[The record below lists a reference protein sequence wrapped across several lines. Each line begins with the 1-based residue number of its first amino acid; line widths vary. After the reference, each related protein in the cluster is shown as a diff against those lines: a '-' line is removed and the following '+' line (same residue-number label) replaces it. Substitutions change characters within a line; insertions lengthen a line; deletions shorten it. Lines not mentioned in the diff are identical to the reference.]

1 MGLEIF
7 AGRGGCVS
15 VLGHAGAPAGRS
27 SRPAGPAVRVAGRT
41 RCPKGGPPPSSSPS
55 TFLISASSGPGSG
68 SGRRRLGYTGRQ
80 PVSGSDQPRPA
91 VRRGPGGGKGDQSV
105 GQSESSHSAE
115 PPRYARSP
123 AGQAGDRRCRGLD
136 RIAAHCEA
144 AHLDRGNGGPAGS
157 RTGPDVSARQARDSQ
172 IHHPDRSRPQQAA
185 QLAQPGL
192 EGPRS

>member
-7 AGRGGCVS
+7 AGRGGCGS

-27 SRPAGPAVRVAGRT
+27 SRPAGSAVRVAGRT

-91 VRRGPGGGKGDQSV
+91 VRRGPGGLGAWERETSR
-105 GQSESSHSAE
+105 SASPSHPTRPSLLATPE
-115 PPRYARSP
+115 APP
-123 AGQAGDRRCRGLD
+123 DRRG
-136 RIAAHCEA
+136 IGAAAVLTGSRHTARRHTWIGVTA
-144 AHLDRGNGGPAGS
+144 ARRVAGPA
-157 RTGPDVSARQARDSQ
+157 RTSLLGRPATRKFTTLTAAV
-172 IHHPDRSRPQQAA
+172 RSRR
-185 QLAQPGL
+185 
-192 EGPRS
+192 RSWRSRA